1 MRVVRG
7 HNGVQGGWGVLGG
20 ADLHVAHVRSEAG
33 DGLATR
39 AANTGEQ
46 RVATWHLQ
54 HARDAA
60 DVLDAEKEEHE
71 LHWLGRDLVVVVEIA
86 RHGLLQP
93 DGVGHAL
100 VRLLGS
106 LGVCER
112 RVHQVAHVVL
122 IDAAL
127 AVDAELLEEPG
138 ERLLEVLGA
147 ELLGLLKEPLPILA
161 VDEAVVEDAEELVR
175 PQQDEVARLLEV
187 VLVGEQHTLHHARE
201 VA

>member
-71 LHWLGRDLVVVVEIA
+71 LHRLGRDGVVVVEVL
-86 RHGLLQP
+86 RHRALQP
-93 DGVGHAL
+93 LGLGDAL
-100 VRLLGS
+100 VRLLGR
-106 LGVCER
+106 L
-112 RVHQVAHVVL
+112 RVDEGRVEQVARVVL
-122 IDAAL
+122 VDLVLAADPVGL
-127 AVDAELLEEPG
+127 EEALERLVEVLGREPLELLEEP
-138 ERLLEVLGA
+138 
-147 ELLGLLKEPLPILA
+147 LP
-161 VDEAVVEDAEELVR
+161 VVR
-175 PQQDEVARLLEV
+175 
-187 VLVGEQHTLHHARE
+187 GGGG
-201 VA
+201 